1 MIASINFLAAPRRD
15 LLRRRAVLRSPSA
28 LARPRSR
35 RLLRINGAEA
45 LRGGRRR
52 RSFLIRPNMDAFASR
67 SPARRQS
74 RAAWQVMGGARAA
87 TYSGNYPLS
96 ASLPFS
102 LSLCLCVYPFPLLC
116 LTPFSLSPP
125 LCSFSP
131 SLCLSPSCLA
141 LRLPFSLSPPLR
153 PSPCLPTE
161 ATQGRA
167 SSRPPPPRRPSLPG
181 DLPLHLVLLP
191 LLLINSF
198 INSYFSPD
206 ALFLYWNDLRGPSL
220 RGDFLHFIY
229 CYFFLHFG

>member
-87 TYSGNYPLS
+87 TCSGNYPLS

-102 LSLCLCVYPFPLLC
+102 LSLSASVFTPFPFSVSLPSHSLLLSVPFPLL
-116 LTPFSLSPP
+116 SVSPLP
-125 LCSFSP
+125 AWLCVCPSP
-131 SLCLSPSCLA
+131 SPRPFA
-141 LRLPFSLSPPLR
+141 LLPASLPRPHKGGRRRVPLR
-153 PSPCLPTE
+153 RAAPLSRGTCLYIW
-161 ATQGRA
+161 
-167 SSRPPPPRRPSLPG
+167 SSSL
-181 DLPLHLVLLP
+181 
-191 LLLINSF
+191 
-198 INSYFSPD
+198 
-206 ALFLYWNDLRGPSL
+206 
-220 RGDFLHFIY
+220 Y
-229 CYFFLHFG
+229 C